1 MQNIMADNRKLSA
14 PSTSKQVEPEE
25 RYVYDVE
32 GYVKRKFTETGIIQ
46 GSTNEDK
53 YVLLG
58 NSFK

>member
-1 MQNIMADNRKLSA
+1 MQNIMADNRKRSA

-32 GYVKRKFTETGIIQ
+32 GYVKRKCTETGIKQ

-53 YVLLG
+53 YVL
-58 NSFK
+58 